1 MKARSQAG
9 IVAVLILLGGY
20 VIADAVDIA
29 PGVLTAADKPLEP
42 RAYPEV
48 ASYEVIDA
56 DVPQND
62 SGEKLS
68 AERIEQIAQALASDP
83 RNTGSTS
90 FVVRDLDGNVVYDM
104 SGSTGRLPAS
114 SIKILTAS
122 AALYELGPTAT
133 LPTTT
138 VLSGDRLFLVGGG
151 DIYLSP
157 EEGDSDSIVGHAGLA
172 DLADQTAEDLAER
185 GTSSVVLTVDSS
197 AFAGADYHENVQGT
211 DRVFIMPMRPIAVDG
226 GALDGTYVANPDI
239 YAAEVFAE
247 LLTERGIT
255 VTSVTTGSAPE
266 ITDDN
271 TSGVVYSAPVRELV
285 DYMLTM
291 SDNSLAE
298 VLGHLVAA
306 ERGLV
311 PDFDGSAR
319 GVYESL
325 VEQGFSTTGVTISDT
340 AGLSIDNRVTGLLLT
355 EVLTHAGSCS
365 GCEIASVPHG
375 LPISGFN
382 GTLASRFEGLTS
394 EGLVRAKTGTLIKAN
409 SLSGYFTTGEGE
421 TLAFSILIDDIES
434 GTTGIVRPAMDEAI
448 DLLVTGGEENAG

>member
-1 MKARSQAG
+1 M
-9 IVAVLILLGGY
+9 
-20 VIADAVDIA
+20 
-29 PGVLTAADKPLEP
+29 
-42 RAYPEV
+42 
-48 ASYEVIDA
+48 
-56 DVPQND
+56 
-62 SGEKLS
+62 
-68 AERIEQIAQALASDP
+68 
-83 RNTGSTS
+83 
-90 FVVRDLDGNVVYDM
+90 
-104 SGSTGRLPAS
+104 
-114 SIKILTAS
+114 
-122 AALYELGPTAT
+122 
-133 LPTTT
+133 
-138 VLSGDRLFLVGGG
+138 
-151 DIYLSP
+151 
-157 EEGDSDSIVGHAGLA
+157 
-172 DLADQTAEDLAER
+172 
-185 GTSSVVLTVDSS
+185 LTVDSS

-340 AGLSIDNRVTGLLLT
+340 AGLSVDNRVTGLLLT
-355 EVLTHAGSCS
+355 GGAHPRRLLQRLRDR
-365 GCEIASVPHG
+365 I
-375 LPISGFN
+375 
-382 GTLASRFEGLTS
+382 
-394 EGLVRAKTGTLIKAN
+394 
-409 SLSGYFTTGEGE
+409 
-421 TLAFSILIDDIES
+421 
-434 GTTGIVRPAMDEAI
+434 RPARTAYLGFQRNACQQVRGPDERGPGASQ
-448 DLLVTGGEENAG
+448 DRYPD